1 MNYILDQHRPVMD
14 SPWGRIQD
22 AAQLD
27 TGIWRVST
35 ARHGGIWLD
44 QERRSQLPTSMKKTN
59 FLKSSTWWEEDCDA
73 VKVINFFGIDLS
85 EEEKDA
91 ESINF
96 CRCGKLWKNCDC

>member
-1 MNYILDQHRPVMD
+1 MKYILDQHRPLTD

-22 AAQLD
+22 AAPLAV
-27 TGIWRVST
+27 GIWRVST

-73 VKVINFFGIDLS
+73 MEVIKHFNLS
-85 EEEKDA
+85 ITP
-91 ESINF
+91 STN
-96 CRCGKLWKNCDC
+96 